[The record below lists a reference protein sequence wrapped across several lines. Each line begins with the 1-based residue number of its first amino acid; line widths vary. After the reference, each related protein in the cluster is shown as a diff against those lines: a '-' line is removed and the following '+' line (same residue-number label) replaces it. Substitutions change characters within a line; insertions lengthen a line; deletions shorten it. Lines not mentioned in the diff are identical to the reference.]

1 MTAAA
6 LRIEAEGKRKLA
18 HFVGQMARVISL
30 DEHRKLLKGQV
41 QDLLADALVLDAR
54 AAELEHGMT
63 VVPAP

>member
-1 MTAAA
+1 
-6 LRIEAEGKRKLA
+6 
-18 HFVGQMARVISL
+18 MARVISL